1 MKMNKF
7 EIFDVVKIPFKRK
20 VVDGIIK
27 WCSIYYDVK
36 SEKKYHQYHV
46 SIQGAKHFKKI
57 LEPELLNY
65 NPKGR
70 TKRTDKSNRNTITI
84 SKSMNDTN
92 FMSCHISGD
101 INFNEFVENIKSLY
115 LDHEVKIN

>member
-1 MKMNKF
+1 MTDP

>member
-20 VVDGIIK
+20 IVDGIIK
-27 WCSIYYDVK
+27 WCSVYYDVK
-36 SEKKYHQYHV
+36 SNKKYYQYHV

-70 TKRTDKSNRNTITI
+70 TRRTDKSNRNTITI
-84 SKSMNDTN
+84 SKMNSPN
-92 FMSCHISGD
+92 SMSCHISGD
-101 INFNEFVENIKSLY
+101 INFSEFVENIKSLY